1 VCVCVCVVADFDS
14 LQNADSAAHSTGLLR
29 SSILSAAVTY
39 RYKPALETAVSKFWE
54 FIETKNRV

>member
-1 VCVCVCVVADFDS
+1 VVADFDS